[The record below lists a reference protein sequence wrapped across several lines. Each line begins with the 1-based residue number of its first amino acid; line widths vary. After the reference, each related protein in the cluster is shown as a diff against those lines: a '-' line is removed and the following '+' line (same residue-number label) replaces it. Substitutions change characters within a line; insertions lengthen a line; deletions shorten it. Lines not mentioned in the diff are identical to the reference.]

1 MNGVNGGLTISGI
14 FSISGKRH
22 TGSSHYGI
30 KGTGIKMA
38 TKQELLDLASDFE
51 SADSASLSKDHD
63 DRAPENR
70 VYLPAKYVRWVVK
83 ALRKEA
89 ETK

>member
-1 MNGVNGGLTISGI
+1 
-14 FSISGKRH
+14 
-22 TGSSHYGI
+22 
-30 KGTGIKMA
+30 MA

-51 SADSASLSKDHD
+51 SADEATLQKDHD

-70 VYLPAKYVRWVVK
+70 VVLPVKYVGWVVD

-89 ETK
+89 SGK

>member
-1 MNGVNGGLTISGI
+1 
-14 FSISGKRH
+14 
-22 TGSSHYGI
+22 
-30 KGTGIKMA
+30 MA

-63 DRAPENR
+63 DRAPEDR
-70 VYLPAKYVRWVVK
+70 VYLPAKYVRWVVG

-89 ETK
+89 KTK